1 MRCLAGKLKAAVF
14 TFIPL
19 NACHETVFYKRTG
32 TTFATMH
39 MQLLFVVRL
48 AQIAYLVIVKVK
60 NGRKPDSIDT
70 KAWEIYKKEIGMYI

>member
-1 MRCLAGKLKAAVF
+1 
-14 TFIPL
+14 
-19 NACHETVFYKRTG
+19 
-32 TTFATMH
+32 MH

-70 KAWEIYKKEIGMYI
+70 EAWEIYKKELGMYT